1 MLLDPIKDEGGGGQA
16 PTRKADSGPLPGNRR
31 LNAGLPKQL
40 IETPALRTALQ
51 HESLRHRSPTERDIA
66 PQHS

>member
-16 PTRKADSGPLPGNRR
+16 PTRKADFGSATRNRR

-40 IETPALRTALQ
+40 IETLALRTALQ
-51 HESLRHRSPTERDIA
+51 HESLRDRSPTRDIA